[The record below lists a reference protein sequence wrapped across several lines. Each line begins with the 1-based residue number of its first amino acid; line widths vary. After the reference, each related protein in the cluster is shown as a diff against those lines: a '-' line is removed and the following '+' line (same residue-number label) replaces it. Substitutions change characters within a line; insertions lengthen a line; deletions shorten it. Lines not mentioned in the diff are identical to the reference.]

1 MFIGRRF
8 DDGLVI
14 SAGYSFEQATHHR
27 NMFRPILSPS
37 TDLKKK
43 QAKM

>member
-14 SAGYSFEQATHHR
+14 SAAYSFEQATHHR
-27 NMFRPILSPS
+27 DKFRPILSPS
-37 TDLKKK
+37 IDLKEEP
-43 QAKM
+43 AKI